1 MFFSQGIDIVENKR
15 IENLLIKYDEKFKK
29 KILSNDEIL
38 DINSI
43 KSYKKRIQK
52 ISSRFAPKRLRVKL

>member
-52 ISSRFAPKRLRVKL
+52 ISSRFGTQRGYE